1 MSTDT
6 LDKSFGSKS
15 KGLSE
20 NRIKTT
26 AAPGNGLAQF
36 Y

>member
-6 LDKSFGSKS
+6 LDNIFGSKS

-20 NRIKTT
+20 NGIKTT
-26 AAPGNGLAQF
+26 AAPVNGLAQF